1 MQKVILFSASNWW
14 RSTNLGKFWCYLAAI
29 TKISFCEK
37 IMPCSASGLLNSL
50 RNLVQWSCKNKRQ
63 VCLLEFDSQP
73 VALFSLMR
81 KEWPLG
87 TVTVIIFDMWIQ
99 SHFCWPGVIYNT
111 LFQWLNWHCVSAG
124 WVCIGKHHSGRQS
137 GPEAKSLRQ
146 VSKGI
151 VIINS
156 KLFFHS

>member
-37 IMPCSASGLLNSL
+37 IMPCSAGGLLNSL
-50 RNLVQWSCKNKRQ
+50 RNLAQWSCKNKRQ

-81 KEWPLG
+81 KEWLLG
-87 TVTVIIFDMWIQ
+87 TVTVTDNIWYVDPIPFLLARCHIQ
-99 SHFCWPGVIYNT
+99 YFIPMTQLTLCQCWLSLYWEASQQKTEWP
-111 LFQWLNWHCVSAG
+111 W
-124 WVCIGKHHSGRQS
+124 GKKSPSG
-137 GPEAKSLRQ
+137 
-146 VSKGI
+146 
-151 VIINS
+151 
-156 KLFFHS
+156 F